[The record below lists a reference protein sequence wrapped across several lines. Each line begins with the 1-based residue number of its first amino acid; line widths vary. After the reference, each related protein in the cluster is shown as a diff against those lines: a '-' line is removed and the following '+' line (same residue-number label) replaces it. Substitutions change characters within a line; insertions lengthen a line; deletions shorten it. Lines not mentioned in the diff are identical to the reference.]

1 MALNPFNPNEV
12 TPIPNNPFYWP
23 QESAFQTPQGPIIF
37 GAGFSVNYATGV
49 ANIDPAPPASLGTV
63 TSVTAG
69 VGIVTTPPTGI
80 TVTGQ
85 VALATVPTVTPGTY
99 TFAAFTVDAYGRI
112 TLAQSGVSPV
122 QAVTGL
128 YPIIVSGAAPSL
140 TVSIAAASTTNAGA
154 VQLAD
159 NLSTPSNTLALT
171 ARQGALIQQQINAIV
186 ATSSVQFLA
195 GTLNAATGN
204 VVTATTAGITAGI
217 TAGNPLPAPDATN
230 FGAVLIVTTAGTY
243 TPPGGSS
250 VAAVPGDQF
259 LSDGTNWVHFLTGF
273 RAPFPPYATTTTA
286 GIVRY
291 ATVPE
296 VQALADNTIAV
307 TPFGLSG
314 MVASTSQVGF
324 VELAD
329 AAETQALVDTTIAV
343 TPAGLGT
350 LQATTT
356 TRGLVQLDDTLTSTS
371 TTTAPTARALKQAFD
386 ESIHNDIIQATGDLI
401 VGRAANDPQILPKGF
416 NGQVLTVD
424 LTAPLGVTWKTPVAP
439 ESTPIGSVCWFT
451 TDDPA
456 KLPVGWLVADGSSYS
471 DDPAG
476 PYYPLFQ
483 VIGVTFTPGTDPAGT
498 YRLPDLRGQF
508 IRGWNDAGT
517 QGPGTLDPGRAFGST
532 QGDAFQQHSH
542 SVTDPGHI
550 HNITDPQHTHTVT
563 DPGHTH
569 NVNDPG
575 HFHQFNIPNAE
586 VVGDQAG
593 FYDGNNKIGNQTK
606 GTTTASANVSP
617 QNATTGVTIN
627 PELTGITQTIIN
639 TTGLT
644 VDNEP
649 STAPSPNETRP
660 NNFALLPIIKYRNPT

>member
-1 MALNPFNPNEV
+1 MALDPSFNLQPDNR
-12 TPIPNNPFYWP
+12 IPNNPFYWP
-23 QESAFQTPQGPIIF
+23 LESAFQTPQGPLIF
-37 GAGFSVNYATGV
+37 GAGISVDYATGIV
-49 ANIDPAPPASLGTV
+49 SVDPAPPNSLGTV

-69 VGIVTTPPTGI
+69 VGIVTLPPAGI
-80 TVTGQ
+80 TATGQ
-85 VALATVPTVTPGTY
+85 VALATVPSVTPGTY

-112 TLAQSGVSPV
+112 TLAQNGVSPV

-128 YPIIVSGAAPSL
+128 YPIIVSGAVPSL
-140 TVSIAAASTTNAGA
+140 TVSIAAASTTNSGA

-159 NLSTPSNTLALT
+159 NLSTPSNTMALT
-171 ARQGALIQQQINAIV
+171 ARQGFLLQQQISALS

-195 GTLNAATGN
+195 GTLNGSTGN
-204 VVTATTAGITAGI
+204 VVTATAAGIGAGITAGS
-217 TAGNPLPAPDATN
+217 PLPAPDGTN
-230 FGAVLIVTTAGTY
+230 FGAVLIATTAGTY
-243 TPPGGSS
+243 TPPGGTPISL
-250 VAAVPGDQF
+250 VPGDQL
-259 LSDGTNWVHFLTGF
+259 LSDGTNWIHFLTGF
-273 RAPFPPYATTTTA
+273 RAPYATTTTA

-314 MVASTSQVGF
+314 MVASTTQRGF

-329 AAETQALVDTTIAV
+329 AAETQALVDTTRAV

-356 TRGLVQLDDTLTSTS
+356 TRGLVQLDDSLTSTS
-371 TTTAPTARALKQAFD
+371 TTTAPTARALQQAFN
-386 ESIHNDIIQATGDLI
+386 ESIHKDIIQANGDLI
-401 VGRAANDPQILPKGF
+401 VGRAAADPQILPKGF

-424 LTAPLGVTWKTPVAP
+424 NTATLGVSWQTPPAP
-439 ESTPIGSVCWFT
+439 EATPIGSVCWFT
-451 TDDPA
+451 STDPT
-456 KLPVGWLVADGSSYS
+456 KLPVGWLVADGSSYT
-471 DDPAG
+471 DDPTS
-476 PYYPLFQ
+476 PYYPLYQ
-483 VIGVTFTPGTDPAGT
+483 VIGLTFTPGTDPAGT
-498 YRLPDLRGQF
+498 FRLPDLRGQF

-517 QGPGTLDPGRAFGST
+517 QGPGTLDPGRTFGST

-550 HNITDPQHTHTVT
+550 HALTDPGHTHTVT

-569 NVNDPG
+569 GVNDPG
-575 HFHQFNIPNAE
+575 HTHRFNIPNAE

-593 FYDGNNKIGNQTK
+593 FYDGNNKVGPQNV
-606 GTTTASANVSP
+606 GTTNSTANVTP
-617 QNATTGVTIN
+617 APNTTGVTIN
-627 PELTGITQTIIN
+627 QALTGITQTIIN

-649 STAPSPNETRP
+649 ATAPSPNETRP
-660 NNFALLPIIKYRNPT
+660 VNFALLPIIKYRDPT

>member
-1 MALNPFNPNEV
+1 MALNPFNPNPV
-12 TPIPNNPFYWP
+12 VPIVNNPFYWP
-23 QESAFQTPQGPIIF
+23 QESAFQTPQGPLIF
-37 GAGFSVNYATGV
+37 GAGFLVDYNTGV
-49 ANIDPAPPASLGTV
+49 VSIDPAPPASLGTV

-69 VGIVTTPPTGI
+69 VGIVTTPPSGI
-80 TVTGQ
+80 IATGQ
-85 VALATVPTVTPGTY
+85 VALDTVPSVTPGTY

-128 YPIIVSGAAPSL
+128 YPIIVTGAVPSL
-140 TVSIAAASTTNAGA
+140 TVSIAAASTTNSGA

-171 ARQGALIQQQINAIV
+171 ARQGALLQTQINAIS
-186 ATSSVQFLA
+186 ATSSIQFLA
-195 GTLNAATGN
+195 GTLDASTGN
-204 VVTATTAGITAGI
+204 VVTATSAGITAGI
-217 TAGNPLPAPDATN
+217 TAGSPLPTPDATN
-230 FGAVLIVTTAGTY
+230 MGAVLIVTTAGNY
-243 TPPGGSS
+243 TPPLGSS

-259 LSDGTNWVHFLTGF
+259 LSDGTNWIHFLTGF
-273 RAPFPPYATTTTA
+273 RAPFATTTTA

-314 MVASTSQVGF
+314 MVASTSQRGF

-329 AAETQALVDTTIAV
+329 AAETQALVDTTRAV

-371 TTTAPTARALKQAFD
+371 TTTAPTARALQQAFN
-386 ESIHNDIIQATGDLI
+386 ESIHNDIIQANGDLI
-401 VGRAANDPQILPKGF
+401 VGRAASDPQILSKGF

-424 LTAPLGVTWKTPVAP
+424 NTATLGVSWQTPPAPEATPVGA
-439 ESTPIGSVCWFT
+439 VCWFT
-451 TDDPA
+451 TDDPV

-471 DDPAG
+471 DSAADP
-476 PYYPLFQ
+476 YNELFQ
-483 VIGVTFTPGTDPAGT
+483 VIGLTFTPGTDPGGT
-498 YRLPDLRGQF
+498 FRVPDLRGQF

-517 QGPGTLDPGRAFGST
+517 QGPGTLDPGRVFGST
-532 QGDAFQQHSH
+532 QLDAFQQHSH

-550 HNITDPQHTHTVT
+550 HTLTDPGHTHTVT
-563 DPGHTH
+563 DPGHSH
-569 NVNDPG
+569 GVNDPG
-575 HFHQFNIPNAE
+575 HSHRFNIPNAE

-593 FYDGNNKIGNQTK
+593 FYDGNNKVGNQNK
-606 GTTTASANVSP
+606 NTTNSSAGVSA
-617 QNATTGVTIN
+617 QSNTTGVTIN

-649 STAPSPNETRP
+649 ATAPSPNETRP
-660 NNFALLPIIKYRNPT
+660 VNFALVPIIKYRNPI